1 MWVAVCV
8 LWVVLIP
15 LSLSFSSL
23 SSSLHPSFACV
34 CMTLCLYFSTYVCT
48 WSEFLGF
55 SLNHSSAI
63 LCHSVSSNLPIV
75 MSIHFACFCIH
86 KQKPKKSTIASW
98 EKYPH
103 SYCLRYNHTP
113 QLVPVITN
121 FTIYGVALVWP
132 ARPTPTLPLLLNL
145 KTISW
150 RRERGS
156 SWPEQRISLPPPP
169 TLENILKLIMI
180 GFDERTD
187 LI

>member
-15 LSLSFSSL
+15 LSLFLISL
-23 SSSLHPSFACV
+23 SLSPLPLSIPLLLVSVWHCACIFQLMFVPDLSFWVSPWTTPQQSCATQWAQTCQSW
-34 CMTLCLYFSTYVCT
+34 CQSTLLA
-48 WSEFLGF
+48 
-55 SLNHSSAI
+55 SAFI
-63 LCHSVSSNLPIV
+63 SKN
-75 MSIHFACFCIH
+75 
-86 KQKPKKSTIASW
+86 KKSTIASW

-103 SYCLRYNHTP
+103 SYCLCYNHTP

-156 SWPEQRISLPPPP
+156 SWPE
-169 TLENILKLIMI
+169 
-180 GFDERTD
+180 
-187 LI
+187 

>member
-1 MWVAVCV
+1 MWVAVRV

-15 LSLSFSSL
+15 LFSLSLSYLSL
-23 SSSLHPSFACV
+23 PLSPPSSSLHPSFTCV
-34 CMTLCLYFSTYVCT
+34 CMTLCLYISTYVCT

-86 KQKPKKSTIASW
+86 KQKQKSTIIASW
-98 EKYPH
+98 EKYPP
-103 SYCLRYNHTP
+103 SYIYATTTHHTP

-121 FTIYGVALVWP
+121 FTIYGVALDWP
-132 ARPTPTLPLLLNL
+132 ARPTLCLPLPLLLNL

-156 SWPEQRISLPPPP
+156 SWPE
-169 TLENILKLIMI
+169 
-180 GFDERTD
+180 
-187 LI
+187 